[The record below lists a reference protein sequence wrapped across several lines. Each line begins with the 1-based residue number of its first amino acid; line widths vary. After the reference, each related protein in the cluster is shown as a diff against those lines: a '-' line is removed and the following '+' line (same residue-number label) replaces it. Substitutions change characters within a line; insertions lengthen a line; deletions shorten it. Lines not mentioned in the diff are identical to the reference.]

1 VTAHVPLTCHAGQPC
16 PAVLKLEASIS
27 LQERG
32 ILIDFHLQG
41 AIPDIELPV
50 RRSGVQGPT
59 DGLWEHTCMEAFI
72 STPTDTAYRE
82 FNFSP
87 SGDWAAYAF
96 DDYRHRSKGWK
107 PMTIPQSSTQTDGK
121 RFWHMQI
128 LIPSKLLP
136 ESSRFQTGLS
146 AVIETRGGL
155 RAYWALSHAT
165 AQPDFHDRS
174 GFCLNI
180 SADK

>member
-1 VTAHVPLTCHAGQPC
+1 
-16 PAVLKLEASIS
+16 
-27 LQERG
+27 
-32 ILIDFHLQG
+32 
-41 AIPDIELPV
+41 
-50 RRSGVQGPT
+50 
-59 DGLWEHTCMEAFI
+59 
-72 STPTDTAYRE
+72 
-82 FNFSP
+82 
-87 SGDWAAYAF
+87 
-96 DDYRHRSKGWK
+96 
-107 PMTIPQSSTQTDGK
+107 MTIPQSSTQTDGK

-136 ESSRFQTGLS
+136 ESSRLQTGLS